1 MILEISAM
9 VGATAA
15 VAGLIWRL
23 VGIARRNG
31 ASSLLTT
38 RANETLLH
46 ICLLFS
52 WGMFMREGASVLLH
66 SHLDEMM
73 AGYGA
78 LFGGLFVTCLLKTK
92 PSLTAT
98 VTVTVTRGDHG

>member
-9 VGATAA
+9 VGVTAA

-23 VGIARRNG
+23 VGIARRKG

-38 RANETLLH
+38 HANETLMH
-46 ICLLFS
+46 VCLLFS

-66 SHLDEMM
+66 SHPDEMM

-78 LFGGLFVTCLLKTK
+78 LFGGLFVTCLLKAK
-92 PSLTAT
+92 PSLAS
-98 VTVTVTRGDHG
+98 TVTRGNHG

>member
-1 MILEISAM
+1 MILEISTL

-15 VAGLIWRL
+15 AAGLIWRL
-23 VGIARRNG
+23 VRVAKRDG

-46 ICLLFS
+46 ACLLFS

-66 SHLDEMM
+66 SHPDEMM
-73 AGYGA
+73 MGYGA
-78 LFGGLFVTCLLKTK
+78 LFGGLFATCLLKTK
-92 PSLTAT
+92 PSTA
-98 VTVTVTRGDHG
+98 TRGDHG

>member
-23 VGIARRNG
+23 VMVAKRDG

-46 ICLLFS
+46 ACLLFS
-52 WGMFMREGASVLLH
+52 WAMFMGEGAGVLLH
-66 SHLDEMM
+66 SAPNEMM

-78 LFGGLFVTCLLKTK
+78 LFGGLFAMCLLKTK
-92 PSLTAT
+92 PSLAA
-98 VTVTVTRGDHG
+98 TVTRGDHG